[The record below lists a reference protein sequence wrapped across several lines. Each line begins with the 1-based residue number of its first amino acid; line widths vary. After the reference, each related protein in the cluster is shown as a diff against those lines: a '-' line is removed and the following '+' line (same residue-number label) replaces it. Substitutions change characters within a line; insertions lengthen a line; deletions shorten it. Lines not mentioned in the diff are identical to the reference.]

1 MSTQLKRTA
10 TRRSTRAT
18 AVRRK
23 EAAQP
28 ADRYM
33 VPALQRG
40 LQILEMFA
48 TGEQVISVPDITR
61 ALSISRATAFR
72 LAHTLE
78 ATSYIERLPNSNAFR
93 LGRQSLAL
101 SFEYLYSMDVV
112 DVARPMLEAL
122 RDRVDG
128 TTNLGIR
135 HGTVMLYVVR
145 APSDHRRISSLVVPV
160 GTRFPAHAVSCGRA
174 LLFDLSHSELDTVFH
189 GFDFAAFPPPAPQ
202 SLKELKG
209 MLAKERLQGYVS
221 CRSAFVQ
228 DKQSVAAP
236 VRDASGSAIAAVNVS
251 DAASIV
257 RDPDGAIKDEV
268 IATAAA
274 ISARLGYRPTPSG
287 TRKNHGAMQ
296 QLAK

>member
-18 AVRRK
+18 AIRRK
-23 EAAQP
+23 DAAS

-48 TGEQVISVPDITR
+48 TGEQVVAVPDITR

-78 ATSYIERLPNSNAFR
+78 TTSYIERLPNSNAFR

-112 DVARPMLEAL
+112 DVARPMLEML
-122 RDRVDG
+122 RDRVG
-128 TTNLGIR
+128 ATANLGIR

-145 APSDHRRISSLVVPV
+145 AHSDHRRISSLVVPV
-160 GTRFPAHAVSCGRA
+160 GTRFPAHAVSCGRV
-174 LLFDLSHSELDTVFH
+174 LLFDLSDSELDTVFH

-202 SLKELKG
+202 SLKELKE
-209 MLAKERLQGYVS
+209 MLANERLRGYVS

-236 VRDASGSAIAAVNVS
+236 VRDASGTAIAAVNVS

-257 RDPDGAIKDEV
+257 RDPDGVIRDEV
-268 IATAAA
+268 MATAAA

-287 TRKNHGAMQ
+287 HAKQPRAMQ
-296 QLAK
+296 HLAK

>member
-1 MSTQLKRTA
+1 MSTQPKRTA
-10 TRRSTRAT
+10 TRTSARPTT
-18 AVRRK
+18 LRRK
-23 EAAQP
+23 DAAV
-28 ADRYM
+28 DRYM

-61 ALSISRATAFR
+61 ALNISRATAFR

-78 ATSYIERLPNSNAFR
+78 STSYIERLPNSNAFR

-112 DVARPMLEAL
+112 DVARPMLETL
-122 RDRVDG
+122 RDRIG
-128 TTNLGIR
+128 ATANLGIR

-160 GTRFPAHAVSCGRA
+160 GTRFPAHAVSCGRV
-174 LLFDLSHSELDTVFH
+174 LLFDLSDSELDIVFH

-202 SLKELKG
+202 NLKDLKA
-209 MLAKERLQGYVS
+209 MLAKERLQGYVA

-236 VRDASGSAIAAVNVS
+236 VRDASGNAIAAVNVS

-257 RDPDGAIKDEV
+257 RDPHGVIKDEV
-268 IATAAA
+268 MATAAA

-287 TRKNHGAMQ
+287 PRKSQGAMQ
-296 QLAK
+296 QLVK